1 MKIISYKLSRTGATA
16 EGDSTFGLRR
26 GPPNSETA
34 NSRWSWLYKISGVA
48 ALIAGALL
56 LIAMASLIV
65 EALQPDW
72 ISPFQNWLIVIFK
85 LHAGFSA
92 VEINLLHVL
101 NFLDIAI
108 LALVGT
114 MYLGLYA
121 ALMRTSRIW
130 SIIALV
136 QPFLGIVIFIATAN
150 AGRSTVMG
158 AGLVIS
164 AVMLRSNIFKR
175 VTAYV
180 GILANVILL
189 IGDFSAGIIPSSI
202 TVATLFGIGYV
213 LLTTWFFLIAQ
224 GLFSRKWS
232 SLAYEQEGMILSS
245 KISKKRRFLW

>member
-1 MKIISYKLSRTGATA
+1 MLHLILKLQILAGV
-16 EGDSTFGLRR
+16 GSTKLVGWLPWWREHYYSLRW
-26 GPPNSETA
+26 P
-34 NSRWSWLYKISGVA
+34 
-48 ALIAGALL
+48 
-56 LIAMASLIV
+56 SLIT
-65 EALQPDW
+65 EAQQTGWL
-72 ISPFQNWLIVIFK
+72 SAFQNWLIVIFK
-85 LHAGFSA
+85 LHAGFSS
-92 VEINLLHVL
+92 VKINLLHVL

-121 ALMRTSRIW
+121 ALRRTSRIW
-130 SIIALV
+130 SIIALM

-180 GILANVILL
+180 GILANIILL
-189 IGDFSAGIIPSSI
+189 IGDFSAGIIPSSN

-213 LLTTWFFLIAQ
+213 LLTIWFFIVAKT
-224 GLFSRKWS
+224 LFSQMGS
-232 SLAYEQEGMILSS
+232 A
-245 KISKKRRFLW
+245 